1 MADTKSILVIEDE
14 RPLSTALRLKLE
26 HEGMKVTV
34 ANDGIE
40 GVKALESSD
49 TYDVILMDLIM
60 PNLDGFQVLEQLS
73 KKPKMPK
80 VFIISNL
87 SQPEDKARVLK
98 LGATKFFIKAETAL
112 TEIVDAVTKS

>member
-1 MADTKSILVIEDE
+1 MADTKSVLVIEDE

-34 ANDGIE
+34 AEDGIE
-40 GVKALESSD
+40 GMKALESA

-60 PNLDGFQVLEQLS
+60 PGLDGFHVLEQLS
-73 KKPKMPK
+73 KKPPMPK

-87 SQPEDKARVLK
+87 SQPEDEERVLK
-98 LGATKFFIKAETAL
+98 LGATRFFIKAETAL